1 MPWRLRHRKRL
12 EAGNGE
18 EQIIDLRVERFLEPC
33 LLLLL
38 VEKPAH
44 GYKLIDRLNQVWLV
58 PEKQD
63 PGAVYRNLRR
73 LERGGMVKSQWD
85 TSGRGPAKRLYEV
98 TPEGEKRLAAWASAV
113 DWGIKALI
121 KFLERYKATCLEAN
135 EDGKLGR

>member
-44 GYKLIDRLNQVWLV
+44 GYELIDRLNQIWLV

-121 KFLERYKATCLEAN
+121 KFLERYKATCLE
-135 EDGKLGR
+135 